1 VCYSAID
8 GSVRFIRWLAY
19 WYLQSDSF
27 EFEWDDGNSTK
38 SLRKHGVPEV
48 EVESVFELKQGVPI
62 GRQVS
67 PKVEE
72 ERLCV
77 VGPTA
82 SGAFISVVFTLRDGR
97 VRPISSRPAS
107 KKERR
112 LYDEIRKALEA
123 VR

>member
-1 VCYSAID
+1 M
-8 GSVRFIRWLAY
+8 GQFRFVLWLAY

-38 SLRKHGVPEV
+38 SLRKHGVPDV
-48 EVESVFELKQGVPI
+48 DVESLFDLKQGVPL

-67 PKVEE
+67 PKVDE

-77 VGPTA
+77 VGPAA
-82 SGAFISVVFTLRDGR
+82 SGAFISVVFTLRSGR
-97 VRPISSRPAS
+97 VRPISSRPAN

-112 LYDEIRKALEA
+112 LYDEIRKALESI
-123 VR
+123 R